1 MPIFYQPQ
9 QRLFQNSQ
17 EHRYFRFYCDQMAS
31 DLSGYFDLGLWDRI
45 VLQACDQVPSIR
57 HAVIA
62 LAALKS
68 ISEAT
73 QFPFRSVEEE
83 EEIQKNHRFAIQQ
96 YSKAIQYMRGASIE
110 GKQDL
115 RTTLIA
121 CLVTFYFETF
131 HGNHAS
137 AVKQVII
144 GLDLLEDEL
153 SSNVDGVAP
162 SIDEERKDDQIPMI
176 LCHAPQRFSLESCIF

>member
-1 MPIFYQPQ
+1 
-9 QRLFQNSQ
+9 
-17 EHRYFRFYCDQMAS
+17 MAS

>member
-1 MPIFYQPQ
+1 
-9 QRLFQNSQ
+9 
-17 EHRYFRFYCDQMAS
+17 MAS

-45 VLQACDQVPSIR
+45 VLQACHQVPSIR

-68 ISEAT
+68 ISEVT
-73 QFPFRSVEEE
+73 QFPFRSVQEE
-83 EEIQKNHRFAIQQ
+83 EEIKKNHRFAIQQ

-121 CLVTFYFETF
+121 CLVTFCFETF

-153 SSNVDGVAP
+153 SNNVDGVAP

>member
-1 MPIFYQPQ
+1 
-9 QRLFQNSQ
+9 
-17 EHRYFRFYCDQMAS
+17 
-31 DLSGYFDLGLWDRI
+31 
-45 VLQACDQVPSIR
+45 VLQTCDQVPSIR

-73 QFPFRSVEEE
+73 QPPSRSVQEE

-121 CLVTFYFETF
+121 CLVTFCFETF
-131 HGNHAS
+131 HGNHTS

-153 SSNVDGVAP
+153 SNNVDGVAP
-162 SIDEERKDDQIPMI
+162 SIDEERKGDHIPMV
-176 LCHAPQRFSLESCIF
+176 L